1 MATVSLYSFS
11 KETPGYK
18 KQENRRTEDV
28 YNHLREET
36 EQDDDTYDHVCV
48 GPNHR
53 TDLSEYSHSR
63 DVAAAQSTIT
73 SEDGC
78 DYSTLGHR
86 ISNDCQ

>member
-18 KQENRRTEDV
+18 EQENRRTEDV

-48 GPNHR
+48 APNYS
-53 TDLSEYSHSR
+53 TDLSEYSHLR
-63 DVAAAQSTIT
+63 DIAAAQ
-73 SEDGC
+73 
-78 DYSTLGHR
+78 H
-86 ISNDCQ
+86 